1 MMGFQMGIDRLLRS
15 LFSVA
20 PWAQMKA
27 EPPTSWWEKLMPFKW
42 QKRPQPQFSPLPAQP
57 VAATEPA
64 PVAPEPAA
72 VQPAQVD
79 YSVDWRKYFNDVYS
93 QLQRRPLPPPPEL
106 PMPAQPAETDWQ
118 KLLPLAL
125 GMMLAPSSVRDGML
139 QALAQRYVSEQQA
152 QQDYIRALAERA
164 YRQAELER
172 QHQILQEQQ
181 DAQTRDEALKLA
193 MSMAADEERRALQ
206 AQLETLRNQ
215 RALEV
220 ARMQNDMQAV
230 SRHMAIV
237 NNPNLPAE
245 QRAAAYQNAA
255 AILAQYGYE
264 LPALP
269 SMPSVAERQ
278 QVLREQIEPQRLQL
292 AERKQQF
299 REESWKQEFDLKR
312 WQAQQQVQQKWQQLR
327 NQERQVGISAG
338 RLQLAIRNQN
348 WKEARA
354 AQGDVVKLYQQL
366 DKQEQD
372 LMRELNRSGQFGNQF
387 DVIPTARMQQL
398 LAGAPPQDAVEARF
412 QDIGTRLMKVR
423 EMKGKL
429 ETMFTAP
436 IPAPQPASRPTPAPQ
451 LGTQGGVFS
460 LQDLLTGR
468 QQQPPTIRV
477 RVR

>member
-27 EPPTSWWEKLMPFKW
+27 EPPTSWWEKLTPFKW

-57 VAATEPA
+57 VAATEPAPA

-125 GMMLAPSSVRDGML
+125 GTMLAPSSVREGML

-172 QHQILQEQQ
+172 QHQMLQEQQ

-193 MSMAADEERRALQ
+193 MSMATDEERRQLQ
-206 AQLETLRNQ
+206 SQLEALRNA

-255 AILAQYGYE
+255 AILSQYGYE
-264 LPALP
+264 LPPMP
-269 SMPSVAERQ
+269 SVPSVAERQ

-292 AERKQQF
+292 ERE
-299 REESWKQEFDLKR
+299 RFDLERWRSQEQVKQGWKR
-312 WQAQQQVQQKWQQLR
+312 IEQAQQGIALSAQRLAQSLARQNWQQAQDAIKNLSIY
-327 NQERQVGISAG
+327 QS
-338 RLQLAIRNQN
+338 QLA
-348 WKEARA
+348 KEEDSITR
-354 AQGDVVKLYQQL
+354 QL
-366 DKQEQD
+366 NASTKD
-372 LMRELNRSGQFGNQF
+372 ELGRPVPVHN
-387 DVIPTARMQQL
+387 IPLQRQQQL
-398 LAGAPPQDAVEARF
+398 LAGAMPTSPLEA
-412 QDIGTRLMKVR
+412 QW
-423 EMKGKL
+423 
-429 ETMFTAP
+429 
-436 IPAPQPASRPTPAPQ
+436 
-451 LGTQGGVFS
+451 
-460 LQDLLTGR
+460 QDLALRLATVRRERQRAAQLLQNAVLPSAPAASPPATGKPAFKTR
-468 QQQPPTIRV
+468 SGNVFTP
-477 RVR
+477 